1 MNHDWHRR
9 QVADA
14 FVEAMGF
21 AGDERVR
28 AVLVIGS
35 SASGEADEFS
45 DIDMMVAVHSM
56 IPRQERLEKLRAV
69 GCHHIMIEIT
79 AANNPA
85 MPVTSE
91 AIDKFVFRDT
101 WFDLSYHLPG
111 QIAISFDYVTLLDKE
126 GMTPALRRAGRSY
139 SEEELK
145 ARVQADLRLLHAR
158 IYRYQK
164 YAWRKEWIGIDL
176 SVAQSLMID
185 VVMVLSG
192 MPVYNRYSSR
202 VTPMLESLSV
212 KPPAFVQRLED
223 LVNLDNRVA
232 WQRKLEMLNALEA
245 DLTALGEARW
255 GPLSLFD
262 DKTPL

>member
-1 MNHDWHRR
+1 MNLNRHR

-21 AGDERVR
+21 ARDDRVR

-35 SASGEADEFS
+35 SASGEADQFS

-56 IPRQERLEKLRAV
+56 IPRQERLEKLRAI

-79 AANNPA
+79 SANNPA

-91 AIDKFVFRDT
+91 AIDKFVFQDT

-126 GMTPALRRAGRSY
+126 GMTPALRRAARSY

-164 YAWRKEWIGIDL
+164 YAWRQEWIGIDL
-176 SVAQSLMID
+176 SVAQSLMVD
-185 VVMVLSG
+185 VVMVLNG
-192 MPVYNRYSSR
+192 VPVYNRYSSR
-202 VTPMLESLSV
+202 ITPMLESLAV
-212 KPPAFVQRLED
+212 KPAAFVQRLED

-232 WQRKLEMLNALEA
+232 WQRKAEMLSELEA
-245 DLTALGEARW
+245 DLTALCEARW
-255 GPLSLFD
+255 GPLALFD
-262 DKTPL
+262 DETPV